1 MSERAPRALD
11 APIPA
16 DVPRLT
22 ERQAAV
28 LRALVHAYVGHAS
41 PVPSGMLAQL
51 LPEPLSSA
59 SVRNTLAELAELGFV
74 AKPHASGGRMPT
86 ESGFRLYVDELLR
99 APVFGKPE
107 LRRLAGQ
114 LERGDLDAIVRA
126 ASYQLSDLTGQLGFV
141 LVRRLDRA
149 PLRHVSLVR
158 LARDRVLVVL
168 VTADGAT
175 LQRVVHDPAPSAQP
189 ELERMA
195 VLLNERLVGSTL
207 AEVRGLLAT
216 EAEALRSRADVVL
229 GRAVSLALSALPADL
244 AADDGPGDLVIATR
258 LALLDQPEFR
268 DPERLRE
275 LYRAVEDR
283 ERLVQMLDHMLG
295 PSGVSVRLGA
305 EVSEPTL
312 RHCGVVAASWGEGGV
327 LGVIGPSRMD
337 YGRVIPLVDTL
348 SHLMTEKLYA

>member
-1 MSERAPRALD
+1 MTERAPRAAD
-11 APIPA
+11 APDSA
-16 DVPRLT
+16 EVSSLS

-28 LRALVHAYVGHAS
+28 LRAVVHAYVGHAS
-41 PVPSGMLAQL
+41 PVPSGMLARL
-51 LPEPLSSA
+51 LPEALSPA

-86 ESGFRLYVDELLR
+86 ERGFRLYVDQLLGPQ
-99 APVFGKPE
+99 ALGQHE

-114 LERGDLDAIVRA
+114 LEQRDPDAVVRA
-126 ASYQLSDLTGQLGFV
+126 ASFQLSDLTGQLGFV
-141 LVRRLDRA
+141 LVRRLARVV
-149 PLRHVSLVR
+149 LRHVSLVR
-158 LARDRVLVVL
+158 LASDRVLVVL
-168 VTADGAT
+168 VTGDGAT
-175 LQRVVHDPAPSAQP
+175 VRRVVRDPAPSAQP

-207 AEVRGLLAT
+207 GEIRARLAAEAD
-216 EAEALRSRADVVL
+216 ALRSRADVVL
-229 GRAVSLALSALPADL
+229 GRAVALALSALPPDL
-244 AADDGPGDLVIATR
+244 AAEDESVDLVIATR

-283 ERLVQMLDHMLG
+283 ERLVHMLDHMLERG
-295 PSGVSVRLGA
+295 GVSVRLGA
-305 EVSEPTL
+305 EVGEPAL
-312 RHCGVVAASWGEGGV
+312 RHCGVVAASWGAGGV